1 MCCFIEYFDLFS
13 GQVLKVKIYG
23 VCGITMKK
31 LSFGVILTLTLI
43 FAGCAAHT
51 SLEPLGRGNMNANLS
66 LGGPIVAAFNTHI
79 PIPYATVGMSYGL
92 NEKMNIDGSLH
103 LTSLPYRI
111 FGLELG
117 ASYFPVLNEGLIPTV
132 GIHPE
137 VLTFISL
144 KPDVESRM
152 RVYPSLSASAAWHL
166 GSDLIYTGFD
176 YTFPLTSSDYDTDAP
191 KFVLSPFFGY
201 RTDLGKSLR
210 LTAELKW
217 QGVNVRSDQLA
228 ADYIKPGGHGAV
240 GILFAIER
248 SF

>member
-1 MCCFIEYFDLFS
+1 MR
-13 GQVLKVKIYG
+13 
-23 VCGITMKK
+23 K
-31 LSFGVILTLTLI
+31 LSLASAIALMLI

-51 SLEPLGRGNMNANLS
+51 SIEPLGRGNTNVNLS
-66 LGGPIVAAFNTHI
+66 LGGPIVAAFNTRI
-79 PIPYATVGMSYGL
+79 PIPYATVGASYGL
-92 NEKMNIDGSLH
+92 NENINIDGSLH

-117 ASYFPVLNEGLIPTV
+117 ASYFPLMNDGLIPTV

-152 RVYPSLSASAAWHL
+152 RLYPSLSASAAWHL

-176 YTFPLTSSDYDTDAP
+176 YTFPLTNPDYDNDAP
-191 KFVLSPFFGY
+191 KFVISPFVGY

-210 LTAELKW
+210 LTTEVKW

-228 ADYIKPGGHGAV
+228 ADYVKPGGHGAV